1 MRNRERHVKTWRI
14 CVACMMLLGLLGG
27 CSKVDNDHID
37 ADSETAYS
45 WYDDSLDIPDTGIVN
60 NLTDDSLKTGEIKI
74 AGDSLVETIGD
85 TDLDISNAKLDSLES
100 IIKETSSDFDEIKD
114 TVIPSKS
121 TRTCY
126 ISESNR
132 GGTFVIE
139 VCNQSDNE
147 ISLLDGE
154 IRQITFRISD
164 LTDRNINNFKLYGI
178 DLSNSDTLTR
188 KYVYNIF
195 GAPQDYIEGGMNRIV
210 TYITSDGKYEIE
222 FKFNP
227 YEENRKTATGDIDDS
242 EDMRDVIDTVTIT
255 RKDIDETKLTYISWD
270 DDHEFTGE
278 INRPGPTGMQDNGAD
293 EVLNNILGTSDEEDA
308 GDSEDS
314 EDMVDIGNG
323 DIGSWDEIEQGADLP
338 TEEQQ
343 AEAWG
348 YVAENN
354 AVLH

>member
-1 MRNRERHVKTWRI
+1 MRNRERHVKTWWI
-14 CVACMMLLGLLGG
+14 CIACMMILGLLGG
-27 CSKVDNDHID
+27 CSKVDNDNID
-37 ADSETAYS
+37 ADNETAYS

-85 TDLDISNAKLDSLES
+85 TDLNISNAKLDSLES
-100 IIKETSSDFDEIKD
+100 IIKETSSNFDEIKD

-121 TRTCY
+121 TRACY

-139 VCNQSDNE
+139 VCNQSDSE
-147 ISLLDGE
+147 INLLDGE
-154 IRQITFRISD
+154 IKQVTFRISD
-164 LTDRNINNFKLYGI
+164 LTDRDINNFKFYGI

-195 GAPQDYIEGGMNRIV
+195 GAPQDYIEGGINRIV

-227 YEENRKTATGDIDDS
+227 YDENRKTATGDVDDS

-278 INRPGPTGMQDNGAD
+278 INRPGPTSMQDNGAD
-293 EVLNNILGTSDEEDA
+293 EVLNNILGTSDENVDGNVDGNVA
-308 GDSEDS
+308 DSD
-314 EDMVDIGNG
+314 DMTDIGNG
-323 DIGSWDEIEQGADLP
+323 DNSS
-338 TEEQQ
+338 
-343 AEAWG
+343 
-348 YVAENN
+348 ENMSSEN
-354 AVLH
+354 

>member
-1 MRNRERHVKTWRI
+1 MRNRERHVKTWWI

-27 CSKVDNDHID
+27 CSKVDTDHIN

-60 NLTDDSLKTGEIKI
+60 NLTDDSLKTGEIRI
-74 AGDSLVETIGD
+74 AGDSLIETIGD
-85 TDLDISNAKLDSLES
+85 TELDISNAKLNSLES
-100 IIKETSSDFDEIKD
+100 IIKETSSDFDEIKN

-147 ISLLDGE
+147 IKLLDGE
-154 IRQITFRISD
+154 IKQVTFRISD
-164 LTDRNINNFKLYGI
+164 LTDRDINNFKLYGI
-178 DLSNSDTLTR
+178 DLSNSDTLKR

-227 YEENRKTATGDIDDS
+227 YEENRKTETGDVDDS

-255 RKDIDETKLTYISWD
+255 RKDIDETNLTYISWD

-278 INRPGPTGMQDNGAD
+278 INRPGPTSRQDNEAG
-293 EVLNNILGTSDEEDA
+293 EVLNNILGASSSENTV
-308 GDSEDS
+308 EDS
-314 EDMVDIGNG
+314 EDMVDIMDEDAVNIEDSEDMADIGNG
-323 DIGSWDEIEQGADLP
+323 DNSS
-338 TEEQQ
+338 
-343 AEAWG
+343 
-348 YVAENN
+348 EN
-354 AVLH
+354 

>member
-14 CVACMMLLGLLGG
+14 CIACMMLLGLLGG

-60 NLTDDSLKTGEIKI
+60 NLTDDSLKTGEIRL

-85 TDLDISNAKLDSLES
+85 TDLDISSAKLDSLES
-100 IIKETSSDFDEIKD
+100 IIKETSSNFDEIKD

-139 VCNQSDNE
+139 VCNQSEDE
-147 ISLLDGE
+147 INLLDGE

-164 LTDRNINNFKLYGI
+164 LTDRDINNFKFYGI

-195 GAPQDYIEGGMNRIV
+195 GAPQDYIEGGINRIV

-227 YEENRKTATGDIDDS
+227 YDENRKTATGDVDDS

-255 RKDIDETKLTYISWD
+255 RKDIDETELTYISWD

-278 INRPGPTGMQDNGAD
+278 INRPGPTSMQDNGAD
-293 EVLNNILGTSDEEDA
+293 EVLNSILGASDEEVDGNVA
-308 GDSEDS
+308 DSENMMDS
-314 EDMVDIGNG
+314 EN
-323 DIGSWDEIEQGADLP
+323 
-338 TEEQQ
+338 
-343 AEAWG
+343 
-348 YVAENN
+348 
-354 AVLH
+354 

>member
-1 MRNRERHVKTWRI
+1 MRNRERHVKTWWI
-14 CVACMMLLGLLGG
+14 CIACMMILGLLGG

-37 ADSETAYS
+37 ADNETAYS

-60 NLTDDSLKTGEIKI
+60 NLTDDSLKTGEIRI

-85 TDLDISNAKLDSLES
+85 TDLDISSAKLDSLES
-100 IIKETSSDFDEIKD
+100 IIKETSSNFDEIKD

-132 GGTFVIE
+132 GGTFVVE

-147 ISLLDGE
+147 INLLDGE

-164 LTDRNINNFKLYGI
+164 LTDRDINNFKFYGI

-188 KYVYNIF
+188 KYIYNIF
-195 GAPQDYIEGGMNRIV
+195 GAPQDYVEGGMNRIV

-227 YEENRKTATGDIDDS
+227 YKENRKTATGDVDDS
-242 EDMRDVIDTVTIT
+242 EDMQDVIDTVTIT

-278 INRPGPTGMQDNGAD
+278 INRPGPTSMQDNGAD
-293 EVLNNILGTSDEEDA
+293 EVLNSILGASSSEGNEDA
-308 GDSEDS
+308 GNNEGS

-323 DIGSWDEIEQGADLP
+323 DNSS
-338 TEEQQ
+338 
-343 AEAWG
+343 
-348 YVAENN
+348 ENMMN
-354 AVLH
+354 SES

>member
-1 MRNRERHVKTWRI
+1 MRNRERHVKTWWI

-27 CSKVDNDHID
+27 CSKIDNDHID
-37 ADSETAYS
+37 ADNETAYS

-60 NLTDDSLKTGEIKI
+60 SLTDDSLKTGEIKI
-74 AGDSLVETIGD
+74 ASDSLVETIGD
-85 TDLDISNAKLDSLES
+85 TDLDISSAKLDSLES
-100 IIKETSSDFDEIKD
+100 IIKETSSNFDEIKD

-147 ISLLDGE
+147 INLLDGE
-154 IRQITFRISD
+154 IRQVTFRISD
-164 LTDRNINNFKLYGI
+164 LTDRDINNFKLYGI

-227 YEENRKTATGDIDDS
+227 YEENRKTATGDVDDS

-255 RKDIDETKLTYISWD
+255 RKDIDETELTYISWD

-278 INRPGPTGMQDNGAD
+278 INRPGPTSMQDD
-293 EVLNNILGTSDEEDA
+293 EAGEILNNILGASSSENADNIDDSEDMVDIMDEDA
-308 GDSEDS
+308 GNNEDS

-323 DIGSWDEIEQGADLP
+323 DNSSD
-338 TEEQQ
+338 
-343 AEAWG
+343 
-348 YVAENN
+348 N
-354 AVLH
+354 

>member
-1 MRNRERHVKTWRI
+1 MKNRERHVKTWWI
-14 CVACMMLLGLLGG
+14 CIACMMILGLLGG

-45 WYDDSLDIPDTGIVN
+45 WYDDSLDIPDTGIIN
-60 NLTDDSLKTGEIKI
+60 NLTDDSLKTGEIRI

-85 TDLDISNAKLDSLES
+85 TDLDISSAKLDSLES
-100 IIKETSSDFDEIKD
+100 IIKETSSDFDEIKN

-132 GGTFVIE
+132 GGTFVVE

-147 ISLLDGE
+147 INLLDGE

-164 LTDRNINNFKLYGI
+164 LTDRDINNFKFYGI

-195 GAPQDYIEGGMNRIV
+195 GAPQDYVEGGINRIV

-227 YEENRKTATGDIDDS
+227 YEENRKTATGDVDDS

-255 RKDIDETKLTYISWD
+255 RKDIDETNLTYISWD

-278 INRPGPTGMQDNGAD
+278 INRPGPTSMQDNEAD
-293 EVLNNILGTSDEEDA
+293 EVLNNILGASSSEDA
-308 GDSEDS
+308 VNNEGS

-323 DIGSWDEIEQGADLP
+323 DNSS
-338 TEEQQ
+338 
-343 AEAWG
+343 
-348 YVAENN
+348 ENMMDSEN
-354 AVLH
+354 

>member
-1 MRNRERHVKTWRI
+1 MRNRERHVKTWWI
-14 CVACMMLLGLLGG
+14 CIACMMLLGLLGG
-27 CSKVDNDHID
+27 CSKVDNDNID

-45 WYDDSLDIPDTGIVN
+45 WYDDSLDIPDDEIIN

-74 AGDSLVETIGD
+74 TGDSLVETIGD

-100 IIKETSSDFDEIKD
+100 IIKETSSNFDEIKD

-147 ISLLDGE
+147 INLLDGE

-164 LTDRNINNFKLYGI
+164 LTDRDINNFKLYGI

-195 GAPQDYIEGGMNRIV
+195 GAPQDYVEGGINRIV

-227 YEENRKTATGDIDDS
+227 YEENRKTATGDVDDS

-278 INRPGPTGMQDNGAD
+278 INRPGPTSMQDNGAD
-293 EVLNNILGTSDEEDA
+293 EVLNNILGASSSEGDEDA
-308 GDSEDS
+308 GNNEGSD
-314 EDMVDIGNG
+314 DMVDIGNG
-323 DIGSWDEIEQGADLP
+323 DNSS
-338 TEEQQ
+338 
-343 AEAWG
+343 
-348 YVAENN
+348 ENMMDSEN
-354 AVLH
+354 

>member
-1 MRNRERHVKTWRI
+1 MRNIERHVKTWWI
-14 CVACMMLLGLLGG
+14 CIACMMILGLLGG

-45 WYDDSLDIPDTGIVN
+45 WYDDSLDIPDDEIIN

-74 AGDSLVETIGD
+74 TGDSLVETIGD

-100 IIKETSSDFDEIKD
+100 IIKETSSNFDEIKD

-147 ISLLDGE
+147 INLLDGE

-164 LTDRNINNFKLYGI
+164 LTDRDINNFKLYGI

-195 GAPQDYIEGGMNRIV
+195 GAPQDYVEGGINRIV

-227 YEENRKTATGDIDDS
+227 YEENRKTATGDVDDS

-255 RKDIDETKLTYISWD
+255 RKDIDETNLTYISWD

-278 INRPGPTGMQDNGAD
+278 INRPGPTSMQDNGAD
-293 EVLNNILGTSDEEDA
+293 EVLNNILGASSSEGDEDA
-308 GDSEDS
+308 GNNEGSD
-314 EDMVDIGNG
+314 DMVDIGNG
-323 DIGSWDEIEQGADLP
+323 DNSSDNMMDS
-338 TEEQQ
+338 
-343 AEAWG
+343 
-348 YVAENN
+348 EN
-354 AVLH
+354 